1 MDAQG
6 NDPSPP
12 LTDRDMGTTVLYF
25 VRHGETEYNRKG
37 IMQGAGV
44 DSSLNKTGHEQAH
57 ALRRRFSSLPVD
69 IVYSSPLRR
78 ARETA
83 DVLTE
88 SLPRAERRILGDL
101 QEISWGVLE
110 GESPSPTRD
119 AALGAVK
126 SQWAEGNYDAR
137 IDGGESIL
145 DVRDRAIRAVQ
156 HMVET
161 HAGRTILAVTHGRYL
176 RVLLAS
182 ICNGYDLA
190 DMSALGHDNTCVN
203 RLLYRDGRFHADVLN
218 CTTHLDPEASRVPHP

>member
-1 MDAQG
+1 MDAEG
-6 NDPSPP
+6 NDRSSPS
-12 LTDRDMGTTVLYF
+12 TDRSAGTTVLYF

-37 IMQGAGV
+37 IMQGSGV
-44 DSSLNKTGHEQAH
+44 DSSLNRTGREQAH

-69 IVYSSPLRR
+69 VVYSSDLRR
-78 ARETA
+78 AQETA
-83 DVLTE
+83 DLLAE
-88 SLPRAERRILGDL
+88 SLPRADRRILSDL
-101 QEISWGVLE
+101 REISWGVLE

-119 AALGAVK
+119 AALGTVK

-145 DVRDRAIRAVQ
+145 DVRDRAIRAAQ
-156 HMVET
+156 HMVEMD
-161 HAGRTILAVTHGRYL
+161 ASRTILAVTHGRYL

-182 ICNGYDLA
+182 ICDGYDLA